1 MTSTAEFVLSDDTTV
16 TVREHATPNGSR
28 LSVIP
33 EAGPESRL
41 APLELESLTWQEEGF
56 IDEHAPST
64 STSTAVPQSTPP
76 SEQPSGVDRES
87 VEPDATIRIGNE
99 YALVEVSAIE
109 LSEGDR
115 LLVSSVKLGYRT
127 VLCPSDLAVIAQ
139 QDASFFSELLAT
151 PLGPEPDDLVEFH

>member
-1 MTSTAEFVLSDDTTV
+1 MTPTAEFVLSDDTTV
-16 TVREHATPNGSR
+16 TLREHATPNGSR

-41 APLELESLTWQEEGF
+41 APLELECLTWQEEGF
-56 IDEHAPST
+56 LDERSPST
-64 STSTAVPQSTPP
+64 STAASQSIPP
-76 SEQPSGVDRES
+76 KPSGIDVES
-87 VEPDATIRIGNE
+87 IEPDATIRIGNE
-99 YALVEVSAIE
+99 FALVEVSAIE

-115 LLVSSVKLGYRT
+115 LLVSSVKLGYRI
-127 VLCPSDLAVIAQ
+127 VLRPSDLAVIAQ